1 MIKTLVIED
10 ELLAAQRLERILTS
24 LDFNIQNLAILSSV
38 EEAVKWLKNELH
50 PDLIF
55 MDIQLGDGLS
65 FDIFSQVRIL
75 CPVVFTTA
83 YNEYSLRAFK
93 VNSIDYLL
101 KPMDESE
108 VRNAVEKYISLRNIS
123 QYQQNYQMFFESL
136 HKKYKERFMVKIANR
151 IKAIEIN
158 SVLYFYSLGKATYIH
173 TEDHREYDIEFTLD
187 QLESMIS
194 PLDFFR
200 INRKYIVHIKS
211 IQEIIH
217 WSNSRLKI
225 MLKGCDDDDNFI
237 SRDRVKNFKDWLDH

>member
-10 ELLAAQRLERILTS
+10 ELLAAQRLERILNS
-24 LDFNIQNLAILSSV
+24 LEVEIHNLAILTSL
-38 EEAVKWLKNELH
+38 EEAVKWLKNEPH

-65 FDIFSQVRIL
+65 FDIFSQVQIL
-75 CPVVFTTA
+75 CPVIFTTA

-108 VRNAVEKYISLRNIS
+108 VRQAVEKYISLRNIS

-151 IKAIEIN
+151 IKAVEMN

-173 TEDHREYDIEFTLD
+173 TDDQREYDVEFTLD

-211 IQEIIH
+211 IQEIVH